1 MFKLIIIGVLS
12 GAFFSSTFV
21 LNEYMSIS
29 GGHWVW
35 SASLRYLFMILF
47 LSCIIVVSKGIPS
60 YLGLFRLYQENIKF
74 WTLAGGIGFGAFY
87 ALCCFAADY
96 SPGWVIA
103 ATWQFTI
110 VASLFVLILFG
121 RSFPKRV
128 WLFSL
133 IIFLGV
139 ILINLSD
146 MEHFDLKKV
155 LFGAIPVMG
164 AAFCYPFGNQ
174 LVWEAKTGK
183 HPRIPKIDSPLLE
196 STFSKVFL
204 MTLGSL
210 PLWIVLILI
219 VQPPA
224 PSKSQLFS
232 TSLVALLSGVCA
244 TSLFLFARNLAKNST
259 ELAGVDATQSS
270 EVIFALIGGLL
281 FLNTSAPTWISL
293 IGLVL
298 ILTGLTLFIRSQA
311 VS

>member
-1 MFKLIIIGVLS
+1 MFKLILIGVLS

-21 LNEYMSIS
+21 LNEFMSIS

-35 SASLRYLFMILF
+35 SASLRYLFMIIL
-47 LSCIIVVSKGIPS
+47 LSCIIIISQGIKS
-60 YLGLFRLYQENIKF
+60 FLGLFKLYIDYLKF
-74 WTLAGGIGFGAFY
+74 WTLAGGIGFGLFY

-110 VASLFVLILFG
+110 VASLFILLLFG

-128 WLFSL
+128 WFFSL

-146 MEHFDLKKV
+146 MENFELKKV
-155 LFGAIPVMG
+155 LLGAIPVLI
-164 AAFCYPFGNQ
+164 AAFCYPLGNQ
-174 LVWEAKTGK
+174 LVWEAKTGT
-183 HPRIPKIDSPLLE
+183 HPKVPKIDSPLLE

-210 PLWIVLILI
+210 PLWTVLVLII
-219 VQPPA
+219 HPPA
-224 PSKSQLFS
+224 PNRSQVIS
-232 TSLVALLSGVCA
+232 TALVALLSGVIA
-244 TSLFLFARNLAKNST
+244 TSLFLFARNLAKTST

-281 FLNTSAPTWISL
+281 FLNSSSPTWMSL
-293 IGLVL
+293 IGLAL
-298 ILTGLTLFIRSQA
+298 ILIGLALFIKSQI